1 MSYTGR
7 TSMEVQAEIEAENMR
22 TGEVRVAG
30 TCYLVYVALDDQG
43 RPAAVPPL
51 LVRTDEERARW
62 HAAEQRRASRTN
74 QANQTSQAI
83 REEGAP
89 T

>member
-1 MSYTGR
+1 
-7 TSMEVQAEIEAENMR
+7 MEVQAEIEAENMR
-22 TGEVRVAG
+22 TGEVRAAG

-43 RPAAVPPL
+43 QPASVAPL
-51 LVRTDEERARW
+51 LVRTDDERARW
-62 HAAEQRRASRTN
+62 RAAEQRRASRATE
-74 QANQTSQAI
+74 TSPAI